1 MATTPAEFVAG
12 LLHAATT
19 AHIHHLKTDS
29 YSEHKA
35 LENLYEGL
43 TELTDKWTEAYQGR
57 YAKIKDYPD
66 GYKAPKKECL
76 EEVREMGRM
85 VATMRKDMPQDSELQ
100 NITDEIQAEIDT
112 CLFKLR
118 FLK

>member
-1 MATTPAEFVAG
+1 MASKEAEFVAG
-12 LLHAATT
+12 LFHAATT

-35 LENLYEGL
+35 LDALYEGL
-43 TELTDKWTEAYQGR
+43 TELADRWAEAFQGR
-57 YAKIKDYPD
+57 YSKITQYPD

-85 VATMRKDMPQDSELQ
+85 VATMRKDLPQDSELQ
-100 NITDEIQAEIDT
+100 NIIDEISELIDT
-112 CLFKLR
+112 TLYKLR